1 MDLAV
6 NAEARLVAALS
17 DDQTAQIWDASSGRP
32 VRTLRGVYN
41 ALTFSGDG
49 TRLAAPFDPGYE
61 GLGRVRVWDTD
72 TWSTVQTVTG
82 PPFSGDLV
90 FNANADLLTVVGVD
104 GKVRVFDTETWG
116 VRSMTGNLGRIWGVT
131 SDAGGQTIATASEGG
146 LDVWDVDRG
155 RVALVLNDVPFP
167 PPADVDLAF
176 SPDGTRLAAPTI
188 DGGVTIYVLD
198 IDELLRVARA
208 EVTRGF
214 TDQECRQFLH
224 GPECPAS

>member
-1 MDLAV
+1 
-6 NAEARLVAALS
+6 
-17 DDQTAQIWDASSGRP
+17 
-32 VRTLRGVYN
+32 
-41 ALTFSGDG
+41 
-49 TRLAAPFDPGYE
+49 
-61 GLGRVRVWDTD
+61 
-72 TWSTVQTVTG
+72 
-82 PPFSGDLV
+82 
-90 FNANADLLTVVGVD
+90 
-104 GKVRVFDTETWG
+104 
-116 VRSMTGNLGRIWGVT
+116 MTGNLGRIWGVT